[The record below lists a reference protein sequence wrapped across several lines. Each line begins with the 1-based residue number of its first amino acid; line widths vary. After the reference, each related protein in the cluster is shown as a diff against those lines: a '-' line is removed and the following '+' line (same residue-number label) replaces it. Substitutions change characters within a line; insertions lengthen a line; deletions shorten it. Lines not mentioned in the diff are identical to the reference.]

1 MEKFFR
7 VVSIDMV
14 EKRGQ
19 ACVGRVFLRCED
31 GSGWCLDL
39 SGFRPH
45 MHIDCPASGPEEIIA
60 HIQDKCGIIDIEH
73 ELVERQTLYGYQ
85 GNNTKKLVRISF
97 MNEDD
102 RRKAKRLWFPY
113 VEKPKPRVPT
123 YNYEG
128 VELRSYE
135 SNVAAVIQFLHAT
148 GIPPSGIVSINTSA
162 LTRRVGPGEAFRTH
176 HYKCHW
182 RFVQARPER
191 EACSIPLLVD
201 SFDIEASSSHGD
213 FPMAI
218 KNYSMTAREI
228 MQKCSISKKE
238 TWDIEGWVRAALGIA
253 SPVIGISQVELKSE
267 LAPGPDID
275 ELIEGLLEAHVESVE
290 AKNDILN
297 YVLEEDQFANDG
309 AYADEAGG
317 NGEEGGE
324 TSTNPRELVQKLK
337 NCKTLGPVG
346 LITNETLSFK
356 DRQMLLCDLLT
367 RYLPKQKGD
376 LVTYIGVVA
385 GTTNPS
391 DPKREI
397 CFCLPE
403 VSPKNA
409 RCELVQCSSEADL
422 LLKYRNWWRER
433 QPDIVIGYNIF
444 GFDYPFLNDRSTELG
459 IQPQFLSL
467 TPNTTREGICGEK
480 TKGSNRLRIHE
491 TTVTLASG
499 QHCLRQ
505 IRVPGTVNVDLY
517 NQFRKDMSLES
528 YSLNFVAA
536 SLLGGKIRSVKAHGV
551 EATEVLLDDAQ
562 GVVEGG
568 MIALV
573 NGDGDTE
580 RRVVRSIQNKNVVVE
595 GAPGQGW
602 TKWGF
607 AKDDV
612 TPQDIFRMSSSG
624 IPEEATVVANYC
636 KQDCALV
643 YGLFDKVDSYTALTE
658 MSNISCVPLE
668 FLILR
673 GQGIKLTSLL
683 VRKCN
688 NAGRVKEDISKVHPD
703 EPYEGAVVLE
713 PHSGIYR
720 DPVTCLDYS
729 SLYPS
734 GDISDNISHETIKW
748 WIQFDTEDKEVKRGG
763 NFASPLAEGHHLI
776 EHTIPTYRRIW
787 VDKKGGGR
795 KKIKVSSGTRRIGVV
810 QYAHGENGLMPNVLK
825 GLLKQRKTTRKRGK
839 HKRVVTT
846 DGAVYEG
853 AVAEDEKGQLVRNTR
868 GMVEVSQDD
877 GSRAEVDPS
886 SIDRV
891 EWRFSEFIRN
901 ILDKRQLTYKILA
914 NSLYG
919 GTGAVTSQFY
929 EPDVA
934 ALITSVGRSMLNFA
948 KNLME
953 GLYNGRRVVVE
964 GQPYIATAKCVYG
977 DTDSVFVAW
986 TIVAAAG
993 HSTLKEGEKISG
1005 ADALPLAIDIS
1016 YQAEHIASNCLRG
1029 PHTLEYEKTFLPWFL
1044 ISRKRYAGDLVE
1056 KATDKPKLKSM
1067 GVILRRKDNA
1077 PIARACYKEVLDNV
1091 LHKDT
1096 PFAFK
1101 RCMEMFKDVQK
1112 GKVERTDLIISKS
1125 LSASYADPERIP
1137 HKMLADRIAARDP
1150 GNAPRPGD
1158 RIPYVFIKCADPNAG
1173 QKDRIEL
1180 PEVAG
1185 DNIDYKYY
1193 IEKQMLKPV
1202 AQLMAMELETIP
1214 GSIKKCKTVLKK
1226 RVKGT
1231 ERERNTA
1238 MAMRAKALEKMMM
1251 EMLAPRGQRSLT
1263 DFY

>member
-7 VVSIDMV
+7 VVTIDMV

-19 ACVGRVFLRCED
+19 SCAGRVFLRCED

-45 MHIDCPASGPEEIIA
+45 MHVDYPPGDHEELIA
-60 HIQDKCGIIDIEH
+60 HLQDKCGIIDIEH
-73 ELVERQTLYGYQ
+73 EVVERQTLYGYQ
-85 GNNTKKLVRISF
+85 GNNQKKLLKMSF
-97 MNEDD
+97 MNEED
-102 RRKAKRLWFPY
+102 RRKVKKLWFPY
-113 VEKPKPRVPT
+113 EEKPKPRTPT
-123 YNYEG
+123 YSYDG

-135 SNVAAVIQFLHAT
+135 SNVAAVIQFLHVT
-148 GIPPSGIVSINTSA
+148 GIPPSGIVSINTA
-162 LTRRVGPGEAFRTH
+162 NLTRRVNPGEAFRKH

-182 RFVQARPER
+182 RLVQARHDR

-228 MQKCSISKKE
+228 MQKCSISKRD
-238 TWDIEGWVRAALGIA
+238 TWDIEGWIRAALGLSRCVGISLVQLKSKLA
-253 SPVIGISQVELKSE
+253 EGPVI
-267 LAPGPDID
+267 D
-275 ELIEGLLEAHVESVE
+275 EVIEGLMNATVESVQE
-290 AKNDILN
+290 KNTILN
-297 YVLEEDQFANDG
+297 YYGNDSEDVIDLPN
-309 AYADEAGG
+309 YADATASTEDDDTDY
-317 NGEEGGE
+317 EPQ
-324 TSTNPRELVQKLK
+324 TNPRELAKKLK
-337 NCKTLGPVG
+337 SCKTRGPIG
-346 LITNETLSFK
+346 LITNDTISFK
-356 DRQMLLCDLLT
+356 DRQQLLCELLT
-367 RYLPKQKGD
+367 RHLPKQKGD
-376 LVTYIGVVA
+376 MVTYIGVVA
-385 GTTNPS
+385 GTTNPA
-391 DPKREI
+391 DPRREI

-409 RCELVQCSSEADL
+409 RCELIQCSSESDL

-444 GFDYPFLNDRSTELG
+444 GFDYPFLNDRSIELG
-459 IQPQFLSL
+459 IQAQFLHL
-467 TPNTTREGICGEK
+467 TTNTKKEGICGGK
-480 TKGSNRLRIHE
+480 VKGVNRLRIHE

-517 NQFRKDMSLES
+517 NQFRKDLSLES

-536 SLLGGKIRSVKAHGV
+536 SLLGGKIKAVNAHGDNSN
-551 EATEVLLDDAQ
+551 EAEVLLDDAQ

-573 NGDGDTE
+573 NSDGDTE
-580 RRVVRSIQNKNVVVE
+580 RRVVRSIQNKTVVVE
-595 GAPGQGW
+595 GKPNESW
-602 TKWGF
+602 CKWGF

-624 IPEEATVVANYC
+624 VPEEATVVANYC

-688 NAGRVKEDISKVHPD
+688 NAGRVVEDISKVHPD

-713 PHSGIYR
+713 PQSGIYR

-748 WIQFDTEDKEVKRGG
+748 WIQFDMEGKEVKRSG
-763 NFASPLAEGHHLI
+763 NFTSSLAPGHHVI
-776 EHTIPTYRRIW
+776 QHTIPTYKRIW
-787 VDKKGGGR
+787 VDKKGGNGGR
-795 KKIKVSSGTRRIGVV
+795 KKIKIRSGTRRIGVV

-839 HKRVVTT
+839 HKRVVTK
-846 DGAVYEG
+846 GGEVYEG
-853 AVAEDEKGQLVRNTR
+853 AVVEDEKGQLVRNS
-868 GMVEVSQDD
+868 GNKVEVLQDS
-877 GSRAEVDPS
+877 GKVAEIDPTD
-886 SIDRV
+886 IEKV
-891 EWRFSEFIRN
+891 EWRFTDFIRN

-919 GTGAVTSQFY
+919 GTGAVTSLFY

-953 GLYNGRRVVVE
+953 GLFDGRRVVVDGE
-964 GQPYIATAKCVYG
+964 PYIATAKCVYG

-986 TIVAAAG
+986 SIIAAAG
-993 HSTLKEGEKISG
+993 HSALKEGQKVSG
-1005 ADALPLAIDIS
+1005 SDALPLAIDIS

-1077 PIARACYKEVLDNV
+1077 PIARACYKEVLDNI

-1101 RCMEMFKDVQK
+1101 KCMKMFKDVQK
-1112 GKVERTDLIISKS
+1112 GKVERKDLIISKS
-1125 LSASYADPERIP
+1125 LSASYANPERIP

-1185 DNIDYKYY
+1185 SNIDYKYY

-1202 AQLMAMELETIP
+1202 AQLMAMELHMIP
-1214 GSIKKCKTVLKK
+1214 GSIKKCKSVMKK
-1226 RVKGT
+1226 T
-1231 ERERNTA
+1231 DATL
-1238 MAMRAKALEKMMM
+1238 AMRTKALEKMMM
-1251 EMLAPRGQRSLT
+1251 EMLAPNGQKSLT

>member
-1 MEKFFR
+1 ME
-7 VVSIDMV
+7 VV
-14 EKRGQ
+14 
-19 ACVGRVFLRCED
+19 
-31 GSGWCLDL
+31 
-39 SGFRPH
+39 
-45 MHIDCPASGPEEIIA
+45 
-60 HIQDKCGIIDIEH
+60 
-73 ELVERQTLYGYQ
+73 
-85 GNNTKKLVRISF
+85 
-97 MNEDD
+97 
-102 RRKAKRLWFPY
+102 
-113 VEKPKPRVPT
+113 
-123 YNYEG
+123 
-128 VELRSYE
+128 
-135 SNVAAVIQFLHAT
+135 
-148 GIPPSGIVSINTSA
+148 
-162 LTRRVGPGEAFRTH
+162 
-176 HYKCHW
+176 
-182 RFVQARPER
+182 
-191 EACSIPLLVD
+191 
-201 SFDIEASSSHGD
+201 
-213 FPMAI
+213 
-218 KNYSMTAREI
+218 
-228 MQKCSISKKE
+228 
-238 TWDIEGWVRAALGIA
+238 
-253 SPVIGISQVELKSE
+253 
-267 LAPGPDID
+267 
-275 ELIEGLLEAHVESVE
+275 
-290 AKNDILN
+290 
-297 YVLEEDQFANDG
+297 
-309 AYADEAGG
+309 
-317 NGEEGGE
+317 
-324 TSTNPRELVQKLK
+324 
-337 NCKTLGPVG
+337 
-346 LITNETLSFK
+346 
-356 DRQMLLCDLLT
+356 
-367 RYLPKQKGD
+367 
-376 LVTYIGVVA
+376 
-385 GTTNPS
+385 
-391 DPKREI
+391 
-397 CFCLPE
+397 
-403 VSPKNA
+403 
-409 RCELVQCSSEADL
+409 
-422 LLKYRNWWRER
+422 
-433 QPDIVIGYNIF
+433 
-444 GFDYPFLNDRSTELG
+444 
-459 IQPQFLSL
+459 
-467 TPNTTREGICGEK
+467 
-480 TKGSNRLRIHE
+480 
-491 TTVTLASG
+491 
-499 QHCLRQ
+499 
-505 IRVPGTVNVDLY
+505 
-517 NQFRKDMSLES
+517 
-528 YSLNFVAA
+528 
-536 SLLGGKIRSVKAHGV
+536 
-551 EATEVLLDDAQ
+551 LDDTQ
-562 GVVEGG
+562 GIVEGG

-573 NGDGDTE
+573 NDDGDTE
-580 RRVVRSIQNKNVVVE
+580 RRVVCRIQGKKVTVE
-595 GAPGQGW
+595 GAPGKNGLN
-602 TKWGF
+602 WGF

-624 IPEEATVVANYC
+624 VAEEATVVANYC

-688 NAGRVKEDISKVHPD
+688 AAGRVVEDISKVHPD

-748 WIQFDTEDKEVKRGG
+748 WIQFDMDGKEVKRGG
-763 NFASPLAEGHHLI
+763 DFTSPLAEGHHVI
-776 EHTIPTYRRIW
+776 EHTIPTYKRIW
-787 VDKKGGGR
+787 VDKKGSGGGR
-795 KKIKVSSGTRRIGVV
+795 KKIKVRSGTRRIGVV

-839 HKRVVTT
+839 HKRVVTK
-846 DGAVYEG
+846 GGQVYEG
-853 AVAEDEKGQLVRNTR
+853 AVTEDEKGQLVVNKR
-868 GMVEVSQDD
+868 GIVEVVQD
-877 GSRAEVDPS
+877 GGTVAEVEPS
-886 SIDRV
+886 TIDKV

-953 GLYNGRRVVVE
+953 GLYDGRRVIVE
-964 GQPYIATAKCVYG
+964 SEPYIATAKCVYG

-986 TIVAAAG
+986 NIVAAKG
-993 HSTLKEGEKISG
+993 HTKLKEGDKVSG

-1016 YQAEHIASNCLRG
+1016 YQAERIASNCLRG

-1077 PIARACYKEVLDNV
+1077 PIARTCYKEVLDNI

-1101 RCMEMFKDVQK
+1101 QCMKMFKDVQK
-1112 GKVERTDLIISKS
+1112 GKVERGDLVISKS
-1125 LSASYADPERIP
+1125 LGASYANPERIP

-1185 DNIDYKYY
+1185 DNIDFKYY

-1214 GSIKKCKTVLKK
+1214 GSIKKCRTVLKK
-1226 RVKGT
+1226 KDAT
-1231 ERERNTA
+1231 L
-1238 MAMRAKALEKMMM
+1238 AMRTKALEKMMM
-1251 EMLAPRGQRSLT
+1251 EMLAPTGQKSLT